1 MLVRPPG
8 LFRTIWL
15 ILYIL
20 SITHTYRVSS
30 ESEGTLRLVA
40 CWVTSTWTWVF
51 VGVVGESLATE
62 NFNLFLPWVPC
73 DRLGTKFSFQGCRF
87 NQTPAIGY
95 VAKPNLFFK
104 NLKIYFPNFRF
115 PAKTSEFR
123 RSQIAK
129 SSSNCKVAAFSISF
143 LSACTSVPYRQL
155 SVHRGQF
162 RVSVEYFLQVLQV
175 KTENSSCGPSD
186 SKVRGPLLSYVRIT
200 HVKTNLGD

>member
-15 ILYIL
+15 IAYIL

-30 ESEGTLRLVA
+30 ELRLVA

-104 NLKIYFPNFRF
+104 NLKIYFPNFRQK
-115 PAKTSEFR
+115 PQNSEEVR
-123 RSQIAK
+123 LQNLLQTVKLLLS
-129 SSSNCKVAAFSISF
+129 VLVSF
-143 LSACTSVPYRQL
+143 LPV
-155 SVHRGQF
+155 
-162 RVSVEYFLQVLQV
+162 QVYPIDSFQY
-175 KTENSSCGPSD
+175 TEGSSEC
-186 SKVRGPLLSYVRIT
+186 L
-200 HVKTNLGD
+200 